1 MNGQHSDW
9 RVWGLAGAAS
19 LAVLALVLLLFR
31 SPGLPV
37 SPARPAGPASAAKPG
52 VIAPADGLAA
62 VGLERLGEAGSP
74 LLREEANL
82 RDPTPL
88 YLPTRWNAGSDAV
101 PAAARLDPGR
111 SFPNYRPRL
120 VFSETELALSF
131 PPAVAVPQ
139 RPAEAFAVD
148 KPAAPFA
155 GIGQLEGRI
164 APLAVRGAFARV
176 VRAGDGEEALAEA
189 LPDARPPVDIPWEP
203 LEFLVAVDVAGVVR
217 PPVLT
222 ASSHLASVDQ
232 YFQDYLT
239 RTLHVG
245 ERLRPGFYRVSIGP

>member
-1 MNGQHSDW
+1 MNGQRSDW

-31 SPGLPV
+31 SPVLPA
-37 SPARPAGPASAAKPG
+37 PAAKPTG
-52 VIAPADGLAA
+52 AASASTPGGTAPDNGLAA

-88 YLPTRWNAGSDAV
+88 YLPTRWNAGNNAV

-120 VFSETELALSF
+120 VFNEAELALSF

-155 GIGQLEGRI
+155 GFGQLEGKI
-164 APLAVRGAFARV
+164 KPLAARGAFARI

-189 LPDARPPVDIPWEP
+189 LTDAKPPVDIPWEP

-222 ASSHLASVDQ
+222 ASSHLATVDQ